1 MNWHPLGPSAHFPGR
16 SPGMRSAGQS
26 RTAPASPERLAPAP
40 QAQGQGCDRAP
51 RCLARSARSAL
62 CAEASECPTGS
73 LPKRTTG
80 LLING
85 SVYGNQGR
93 ALSEFQDAK
102 WSLVFRIINKTLIL
116 KDSCKFGINYEWDDD
131 KTLRET
137 HWIFFFLSS
146 YQRARLHFVGFSE
159 ILYKF

>member
-1 MNWHPLGPSAHFPGR
+1 MNWHSLGPSARSPWR
-16 SPGMRSAGQS
+16 SPGLRSTGQS
-26 RTAPASPERLAPAP
+26 KTAPASPGTPGFRSSRTGAGSPSSAPLSGP
-40 QAQGQGCDRAP
+40 
-51 RCLARSARSAL
+51 LWL
-62 CAEASECPTGS
+62 CAEASECPMGS
-73 LPKRTTG
+73 LSKRTMG

-93 ALSEFQDAK
+93 ALSELRDAK

-131 KTLRET
+131 KTPRET